1 MLKNNGV
8 YVGAWRDKNGKI
20 RYLRRAGPEHVLCY
34 APTRSGK
41 GVGLILPTLLSW
53 QQSVFVTDLKGE
65 LYELTSGWRQKY
77 AHNKILRFEPAAA
90 AGSCC
95 FNPMAELRLGTEH
108 EVGDVQNLALLIVD
122 PDGRG
127 LKSGDHFQ
135 KTAYSLLVGCILHLC
150 YKAKVQG
157 TPATFGALD
166 RMLADTRRPILELW
180 NEMLTYAHING
191 QNHPVVSACARDML
205 DRPPNEAGS
214 VLSTAKTFLDLYR
227 DPTVAKN
234 TSRSGSPPPRPRP
247 GGRAEPRGWQPDRL
261 RSDPRGA
268 PSDHQ
273 PTTGASN
280 TANGLAGS
288 QDALSKLLA
297 RAEADVGVLSTSKDP
312 GTDHGQL
319 GCADA
324 VTRILHDELGFSLP
338 KTLLYR
344 LSRPPRPC
352 SHASA
357 YRRRIRSFLEQS

>member
-1 MLKNNGV
+1 
-8 YVGAWRDKNGKI
+8 
-20 RYLRRAGPEHVLCY
+20 
-34 APTRSGK
+34 
-41 GVGLILPTLLSW
+41 LPTLLSW

-150 YKAKVQG
+150 YKAKVEG

-180 NEMLTYAHING
+180 NEMLTYGHING
-191 QNHPVVSACARDML
+191 QNHPVVSASARDML

-234 TSRSGSPPPRPRP
+234 TNRSDFRIRDLMHYTDPVSLEVLQLCSYPVVGSPDAPP
-247 GGRAEPRGWQPDRL
+247 GVF
-261 RSDPRGA
+261 
-268 PSDHQ
+268 
-273 PTTGASN
+273 
-280 TANGLAGS
+280 GL
-288 QDALSKLLA
+288 
-297 RAEADVGVLSTSKDP
+297 
-312 GTDHGQL
+312 
-319 GCADA
+319 
-324 VTRILHDELGFSLP
+324 
-338 KTLLYR
+338 
-344 LSRPPRPC
+344 
-352 SHASA
+352 
-357 YRRRIRSFLEQS
+357 QSI